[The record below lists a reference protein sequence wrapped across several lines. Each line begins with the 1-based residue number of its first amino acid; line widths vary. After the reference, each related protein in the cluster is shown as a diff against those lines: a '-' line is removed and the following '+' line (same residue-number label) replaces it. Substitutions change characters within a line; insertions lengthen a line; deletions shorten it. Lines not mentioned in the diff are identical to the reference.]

1 MKEIISQITPTS
13 IHHPA
18 IGVLYNVLFESGN
31 KKLLYEETFFHQFE
45 DYGNSFMSF
54 KDLIGKEIDFSE
66 VYFDE
71 QL

>member
-45 DYGNSFMSF
+45 NYGDLLNF
-54 KDLIGKEIDFSE
+54 KDLIGKEIDFSKIF
-66 VYFDE
+66 FDE